1 MFLQEVESNEQK
13 NKQINTLKQLIF
25 EVIMQKI
32 NKSESQSDAEYYLQQ
47 LEEFKQ

>member
-32 NKSESQSDAEYYLQQ
+32 NKNESQSDAEYYLQQ